1 MVPPVP
7 DETARPAAQSA
18 PAPFGAPPR
27 AARPHTKIVATLGPA
42 SEGRIGELIDAGM
55 SVARVNFSHGNV
67 DEHRRRVE
75 RVRSEAAGRMVG
87 VGILADLPGPKMR
100 LGRFEGGQRT
110 LAVGQCVRVRQGD
123 GIAAPDEVLFNFGG
137 YLEAVQPGHRMVLA
151 DGLVELM
158 VDDVRGDEVLA
169 RVSRAGKLG
178 DRKGVHLPD
187 SPIAYELP
195 TEEDRRHIETARE
208 LGVDYL
214 GVSFVGRAEELQEIR
229 RLAPEPLLVA
239 KIERKAALFRL
250 DSILKESDGVMVAR
264 GDLGVEVELEQV
276 PMLQKRL
283 LADSLRQGKFTITA
297 TEMLESMVHSS
308 RPTRAEVND
317 VANAVF
323 DGTDA
328 IMLSAESAVG
338 EYPVEAVATASRIV
352 AAVEASDRYRDLPRV
367 DFREQERDVANAIAM
382 AVVRAAEAL
391 EVSRIVCF
399 TETGN
404 TVRLISR
411 YRPRAEVVA
420 LSPNPRTVNSAAIL
434 AHVRPMLFRRE
445 RSIEDML
452 FMASKMLEE
461 RGICRRGEEIL
472 FVAGVPP
479 GVAKSTNMIKHHRI
493 GEDFRLH

>member
-1 MVPPVP
+1 MPPYP
-7 DETARPAAQSA
+7 A

-27 AARPHTKIVATLGPA
+27 SVRPHTKIVATLGPA

-55 SVARVNFSHGNV
+55 SVARVNFSHGNL

-75 RVRSEAAGRMVG
+75 RVRTEAAGRMVG

-100 LGRFEGGQRT
+100 LARFEGGQRT
-110 LAVGQCVRVRQGD
+110 LSAGEIVRVRQGD
-123 GIAAPDEVLFNFGG
+123 GIAAAGEVLFNFGG
-137 YLEAVQPGHRMVLA
+137 YLEAVEPGHRMVLA
-151 DGLVELM
+151 DGLVELL
-158 VDDVRGDEVLA
+158 VEEVRGDEILA
-169 RVSRAGKLG
+169 RVHRAGPLG

-187 SPIAYELP
+187 SPVAYELP
-195 TEEDRRHIETARE
+195 TEEDRRHIEVARE

-214 GVSFVGRAEELQEIR
+214 GVSFVGRAEELVEIR

-250 DSILKESDGVMVAR
+250 DAILKETDGVMVAR

-276 PMLQKRL
+276 PMLQKSL

-328 IMLSAESAVG
+328 IMLSAETAVG
-338 EYPVEAVATASRIV
+338 RHPVEVVATATRIV

-420 LSPNPRTVNSAAIL
+420 LSPHPRTVNSAAIL

-493 GEDFRLH
+493 GEDFRFH

>member
-1 MVPPVP
+1 MSPPVP
-7 DETARPAAQSA
+7 EEPQRPPLPSL

-27 AARPHTKIVATLGPA
+27 APSPHTKIVATLGPA
-42 SEGRIGELIDAGM
+42 SEDRIGELIDAGM
-55 SVARVNFSHGNV
+55 SVARVNFSHG
-67 DEHRRRVE
+67 DLDQHRRRVE
-75 RVRSEAAGRMVG
+75 RVRREAAGRMVG

-100 LGRFEGGQRT
+100 LARFEGGQRT
-110 LAVGQCVRVRQGD
+110 LAPREIVRVRQGD
-123 GIAAPDEVLFNFGG
+123 GVAEAGEVLFAFGG
-137 YLEAVQPGHRMVLA
+137 YLDAVQPGHRMVLA
-151 DGLVELM
+151 DGQVELI
-158 VDDVRGDEVLA
+158 VEEVRGDEVLA
-169 RVSRAGKLG
+169 RVRRGGLLG

-187 SPIAYELP
+187 SPISYELP
-195 TEEDRRHIETARE
+195 TAEDRRHIESARE

-214 GVSFVGRAEELQEIR
+214 GVSFVARAEELVEIR
-229 RLAPEPLLVA
+229 RLAPELALVA

-250 DSILKESDGVMVAR
+250 DAILKESDGVMVAR

-283 LADSLRQGKFTITA
+283 LSDSLRQGKFTITA

-328 IMLSAESAVG
+328 IMLSAETAVG
-338 EYPVEAVATASRIV
+338 RYPVEAVATAARIV
-352 AAVEASDRYRDLPRV
+352 SAVEVSDRYRDLPRV

-391 EVSRIVCF
+391 QVSRIVCF

-411 YRPRAEVVA
+411 YRPQAEVVA
-420 LSPNPRTVNSAAIL
+420 LSPNVQTVNSASIL